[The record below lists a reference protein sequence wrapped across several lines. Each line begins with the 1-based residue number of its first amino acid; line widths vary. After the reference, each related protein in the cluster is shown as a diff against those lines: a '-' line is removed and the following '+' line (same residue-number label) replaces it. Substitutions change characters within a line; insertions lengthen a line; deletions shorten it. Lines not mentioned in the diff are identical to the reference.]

1 MALHPTLIVHNAQIL
16 TLDPN
21 QPRAQAMAIAEEKI
35 LQVGTNKEILALA
48 KTNTQIID
56 LEGQVI
62 VPGFNDSHMHL
73 INLGQGLDAVDL
85 TRVRSREELIW
96 AGQEYVQRHPEKEGI
111 FGRGFNE
118 ETFTSKGLPTR
129 EDLDLIAKDKP
140 IFFYRV
146 CGHIAVVNTRALE
159 WAGIDDKTPDP
170 PGGKIDRTPSGEATG
185 VLRETAI
192 ELVTKLIP
200 SPSISDLKR
209 FIRIASSEAARLG
222 LTTVQTNDLHGER
235 TLSNRLTAYL
245 ELAEAGELPI
255 RVELQA
261 TMATPSDLQA
271 YLEVYKK
278 QAQFNS
284 RVKLGPLK
292 LYADGSLGGRTAAL
306 TYPYAD
312 APETSGMTIYD
323 QAELDELVLIA
334 AKENLQVAIHAI
346 GDLAMDM
353 VIESFEK
360 AKAAVPAW
368 TARPRIIHAQIT
380 RLDQLEKMGRLGI
393 VADIQPIFVPTDL
406 HFVEQRIGTEN
417 AKYAYAWKTMQEVG
431 VMTAGGSDSPVEPCN
446 PLWGMHAAI
455 TRQDREGNPQGGWN
469 PQECL
474 SKEEALQLFTMGS
487 AYAAHEEGSRGSLSA
502 GKLADFVVLPQDPT
516 EVEPHNLLEMKVSS
530 TYVGGK
536 RVY

>member
-48 KTNTQIID
+48 KTNTQIRD
-56 LEGQVI
+56 LAGQVI

>member
-380 RLDQLEKMGRLGI
+380 RLVQLEKMGRLGI